1 MMDQK
6 KNDELF
12 DYFLTQALNDCA
24 GEEWKAA
31 AEDSSEIR
39 LSEKT
44 EKAMQKLL
52 REQKHRRFTDR
63 FARKKQTHIRIAS
76 AVAAVLI
83 LVISSTVA
91 PYRAKAEG
99 NHDFYAYND
108 QKKEID
114 IRRNYFFPHD
124 YQAIGLRADY
134 LPEGYH
140 FDWSQIYS
148 STRVVNR
155 YTSSAGPTKLREI
168 KIDVSNTNNS
178 GIYFHTTISNLT
190 EIQPLKITGARDTL
204 YIRSKSED
212 AYSYL
217 TWEWGSYY
225 FLIAATADV
234 STEDIVKIA
243 ESLVIIPYHL
253 DQAPTSDNS

>member
-31 AEDSSEIR
+31 AEDSSEIK

-63 FARKKQTHIRIAS
+63 FARKKQPHIRIAS

-91 PYRAKAEG
+91 PYRAQAEG

-148 STRVVNR
+148 DTHVINYYRSSTPSQEIRIIIDDGTHDILPFNR
-155 YTSSAGPTKLREI
+155 TIQNYDEI
-168 KIDVSNTNNS
+168 RSLDIA
-178 GIYFHTTISNLT
+178 
-190 EIQPLKITGARDTL
+190 GARDTL
-204 YIRSKSED
+204 YVRDKNQNRTGHLVWQWCQYRFIISAS
-212 AYSYL
+212 
-217 TWEWGSYY
+217 
-225 FLIAATADV
+225 ADV
-234 STEDIVKIA
+234 STEEIAKIA
-243 ESLVIIPYHL
+243 ENLVIIPYHY